1 MKQTELE
8 YSEKLIEKYNKIF
21 CYNYKNQDEIVECAI
36 IDVTNT
42 IEAFED
48 KIAWNRLHLDDD
60 VKYYKDVLQI
70 LKDKL

>member
-8 YSEKLIEKYNKIF
+8 YSEMLIDKYASIITELA
-21 CYNYKNQDEIVECAI
+21 DDIEDIVIQCAI

-42 IEAFED
+42 IEALD
-48 KIAWNRLHLDDD
+48 KALLSLDQT
-60 VKYYKDVLQI
+60 YYQNVLQI